1 MSRSRASLLASGLLL
16 LAGCGG
22 VVQLEVVSDD
32 CPLDDEKIFP
42 GECGCGIAE
51 ERCVPLKSALA
62 HRYAFDGKGAV
73 AEDEVGG
80 AHGRIMNAE
89 LAGFG
94 QVHLARGGPDQY
106 VDLPNGIISELGNA
120 TFEAWL
126 IWDAPEPTQF
136 WERIFDFGVST
147 AGEDQRL
154 DGQSYLF
161 LAPAEPRT
169 AFRNA
174 VTNGEIRID
183 ATAPFPTDTPFH
195 VAVVVDEDAQE
206 MRLYLNAIER
216 GHATLPQSLTTVEDV
231 NNWLG
236 RSQFAVD
243 TQFGGSFLEFRIYR
257 AALTEQQLATSLGF
271 GDSPAFLRPPQAE
284 NDSAP

>member
-1 MSRSRASLLASGLLL
+1 MSRSRAALLASCLLL

-22 VVQLEVVSDD
+22 VVQLEVVSDE
-32 CPLDDEKIFP
+32 CPLDDEKAFP

-51 ERCVPLKSALA
+51 ARCVPLKSALA
-62 HRYAFDGKGAV
+62 HRYAFDGSGAV
-73 AEDEVGG
+73 ARDEVGG
-80 AHGRIMNAE
+80 ADGRIVNAE
-89 LAGFG
+89 LAGYG
-94 QVHLARGGPDQY
+94 QVNLARGGLEQY
-106 VDLPNGIISELGNA
+106 VDLPNGIISELTSA

-126 IWDAPEPTQF
+126 IWDTPEPTQF

-161 LAPAEPRT
+161 LAPARPRT

-174 VTNGEIRID
+174 ASNGEILID
-183 ATAPFPTDTPFH
+183 SLNPFPTDATFH
-195 VAVVVDEDAQE
+195 VAVVVDEDAQKL
-206 MRLYLNAIER
+206 RLYLNAVDQ
-216 GHATLPQSLTTVEDV
+216 GSVDLPQSLTTVEDV

-257 AALTEQQLATSLGF
+257 AALTQQQLVDSLAF